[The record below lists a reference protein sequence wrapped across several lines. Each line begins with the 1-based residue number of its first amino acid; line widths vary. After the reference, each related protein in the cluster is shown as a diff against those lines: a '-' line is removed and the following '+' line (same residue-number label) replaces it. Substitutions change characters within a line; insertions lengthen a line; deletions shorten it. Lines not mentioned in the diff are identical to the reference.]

1 MTTFARI
8 LSSIVTKVT
17 SFRVIVAV
25 VTSSAVTASVA
36 GPLAYQAVEARN
48 AEPPPTTIVTTVTTP
63 TVRPTTSVRPL
74 TDTSTTTTSTTTEM
88 MTTTTVAPISTVAP
102 STTPAP
108 TTTRRARV
116 TGVYVSAGDSTDGA
130 ALLDGSRVTGQ
141 VYVYGQLDGATAVTW
156 FLDDPRGTG
165 TPLGADVAPGLQ
177 LYAGSPAPPFDTTKL
192 SIGLHTLLARLTLS
206 NGTVTDR
213 LATFE
218 VAAGK

>member
-1 MTTFARI
+1 MTAFARI
-8 LSSIVTKVT
+8 LTSIITKVT

-48 AEPPPTTIVTTVTTP
+48 AEPPPTTIVTTVTAP
-63 TVRPTTSVRPL
+63 EVRSTTSAGPIAE
-74 TDTSTTTTSTTTEM
+74 TPTTTTSTTT
-88 MTTTTVAPISTVAP
+88 TTTTTTATPISTA
-102 STTPAP
+102 AP
-108 TTTRRARV
+108 TTTLAPATTRRARV

-141 VYVYGQLDGATAVTW
+141 VYVYGQLDGAAAVSW
-156 FLDDPRGTG
+156 FLDDPTG
-165 TPLGADVAPGLQ
+165 ASAPLSADAAPGLQ
-177 LYAGSPAPPFDTTKL
+177 LYPGSPAPPFDTTKL

-213 LATFE
+213 VATFE